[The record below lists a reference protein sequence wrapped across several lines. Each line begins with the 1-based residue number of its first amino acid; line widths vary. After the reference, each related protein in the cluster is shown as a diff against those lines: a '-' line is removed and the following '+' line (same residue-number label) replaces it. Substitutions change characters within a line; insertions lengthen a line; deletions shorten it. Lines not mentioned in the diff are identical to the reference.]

1 MKKILLFL
9 ILFFMTFLNTKADEV
24 YLKNILIDGVDLKD
38 FETLKTTYDLTY
50 ESSKESVTIGYDYDK
65 SLYKGKGNT
74 GEVKLNYGLNKLSF
88 TLTSI
93 DNEKSIT
100 YNLNITR
107 EDGRSSDN
115 TLRSLTVASKK
126 VNLTDSLEYEVL
138 VDSKLKSAELTAVL
152 NHEKAKFLNGYGE
165 RIGSNKITLSGEIT
179 KVEVKVQSENE
190 SIKTYVITIK
200 KENYKS
206 PDNTLKSLKIN
217 EINFNFN
224 PNILEYNLSCD
235 NSLDKIKIIAIK
247 NHDKATIDYNREVNL
262 NVGLNE
268 INILVTAEDGT
279 VKTYKINITRGEKE
293 YLVKDIKITG
303 IDFSFNP
310 EVFDYEIETNLDTL
324 DFKITLNKETTSSNI
339 LNNESLSNNSLVQIE
354 IKDGE
359 EVLTYNFKIK
369 KEEIINNN
377 IPNENNEEKDQENNF
392 FKEYEMYIGIGVFLL
407 GIFSMITALLMMPK
421 KSQIM

>member
-93 DNEKSIT
+93 DQEKTIT
-100 YNLNITR
+100 YNLNILR

-190 SIKTYVITIK
+190 SIRSYSITII

-268 INILVTAEDGT
+268 VNVLVTSEDGT
-279 VKTYKINITRGEKE
+279 VKTYKLNITRGEKE

-303 IDFSFNP
+303 VEFDLNP

-324 DFKITLNKETTSSNI
+324 DFKITLNKETTTSNI
-339 LNNESLSNNSLVQIE
+339 LNNESLSNNSLVQID

-359 EVLTYNFKIK
+359 EVLIYNFKIK

-377 IPNENNEEKDQENNF
+377 IPNENNEEKNQENNF
-392 FKEYEMYIGIGVFLL
+392 FKKYEMHIGIGVFLL

>member
-1 MKKILLFL
+1 MKKILLFVF
-9 ILFFMTFLNTKADEV
+9 LFFLTFLNTKAEEI
-24 YLKNILIDGVDLKD
+24 YLKNILIDGVRLEN
-38 FETLKTTYDLTY
+38 FETLKTTYDLKY
-50 ESSKESVTIGYDYDK
+50 ESSKETINLAYDYDK
-65 SLYKGKGNT
+65 DLYKGKGNT
-74 GEVKLNYGLNKLSF
+74 GEVKLNYGINKLSF

-93 DNEKSIT
+93 DQEKTIT
-100 YNLNITR
+100 YNLNIER
-107 EDGRSSDN
+107 EDGRSDDN
-115 TLRSLTVASKK
+115 TLRSLTVSGKK

-138 VDSKLKSAELTAVL
+138 VDNTLKNAELTAVT
-152 NHEKAKFLNGYGE
+152 NHEKATFLNGYGE
-165 RIGSNKITLSGEIT
+165 RVGSNKITLSGEKT
-179 KVEVKVQSENE
+179 KVEVKVQAENE
-190 SIKTYVITIK
+190 SIRSYSITII

-224 PNILEYNLSCD
+224 PSITEYNLNCD
-235 NSLDKIKIIAIK
+235 NSLDKINITAIK
-247 NHDKATIDYNREVNL
+247 NHDKAVVDYQEEVDL

-268 INILVTAEDGT
+268 VNILVTAEDGT
-279 VKTYKINITRGEKE
+279 RKTYKLNITRGEKE
-293 YLVKDIKITG
+293 YLVKEIKITG

-324 DFKITLNKETTSSNI
+324 DFKITLNKETTTSNI

-354 IKDGE
+354 IKDDE

-377 IPNENNEEKDQENNF
+377 IPNENNEDKDQENNF
-392 FKEYEMYIGIGVFLL
+392 FKKYEVHIGIGVFLL
-407 GIFSMITALLMMPK
+407 GIFSMITALLTMPK

>member
-1 MKKILLFL
+1 MKKILLFVV
-9 ILFFMTFLNTKADEV
+9 LFFLTFLNTKAEEV
-24 YLKNILIDGVDLKD
+24 YLKNILIDGVSLKD
-38 FETLKTTYDLTY
+38 FETSKTTYDLSY
-50 ESSKESVTIGYDYDK
+50 ESTKESVNLAYDYDK

-93 DNEKSIT
+93 DQEKTIT

-115 TLRSLTVASKK
+115 SLRSLTVASKK

-138 VDSKLKSAELTAVL
+138 VDNSLKSAELTAVK
-152 NHEKAKFLNGYGE
+152 NHEKATFLNGYGE

-179 KVEVKVQSENE
+179 KVEVKVQAENE
-190 SIKTYVITIK
+190 SIKTYVITIR

-224 PNILEYNLSCD
+224 PSITEYNLNCD
-235 NSLDKIKIIAIK
+235 NSLDKINITAIK
-247 NHDKATIDYNREVNL
+247 NHEKATLDYDSVVNL

-268 INILVTAEDGT
+268 VNVLVTSEDGT
-279 VKTYKINITRGEKE
+279 VKTYKLNITRGEKE

-303 IDFSFNP
+303 VEFDFNP
-310 EVFDYEIETNLDTL
+310 EVFDYEIETNLDSL
-324 DFKITLNKETTSSNI
+324 DFKITLNKETTTSNI

-369 KEEIINNN
+369 KEEINSVL
-377 IPNENNEEKDQENNF
+377 NENKENKNQETDF
-392 FKEYEMYIGIGVFLL
+392 LKKYEMPIGIAVFAFGL
-407 GIFSMITALLMMPK
+407 ISMIISLLTLPK